1 MTHRIGQQE
10 GERGGGGDM
19 LSLMEVGERFESS
32 EVEGSS

>member
-1 MTHRIGQQE
+1 MGKE
-10 GERGGGGDM
+10 GRGGNM